1 LLSQSRSW
9 LQLSASRQLRISR
22 NFGNYASGRLYE
34 RLYELPAPA
43 LGRSIDDFALYE
55 ALLAGC
61 AYRVAHGYSL
71 VSTVPSPDEG
81 TLKAV
86 AELRAKTSLSA
97 DERAFLEYFDLM
109 EEIRLA
115 LGGR

>member
-1 LLSQSRSW
+1 MKNIK
-9 LQLSASRQLRISR
+9 QLYDRLR
-22 NFGNYASGRLYE
+22 A
-34 RLYELPAPA
+34 LPVPV

-61 AYRVAHGYSL
+61 ADRVARGRPLDLSAL
-71 VSTVPSPDEG
+71 PQPDEG

-86 AELRAKTSLSA
+86 AELRSRTSLSA
-97 DERAFLEYFDLM
+97 DERDFLEYFDLL
-109 EEIRLA
+109 EEIRGA

>member
-1 LLSQSRSW
+1 MKTVKL
-9 LQLSASRQLRISR
+9 
-22 NFGNYASGRLYE
+22 LYE
-34 RLYELPAPA
+34 QFRALPFPA
-43 LGRSIDDFALYE
+43 LGRSIGDFPLYE

-61 AYRVAHGYSL
+61 ASRLANGYL
-71 VSTVPSPDEG
+71 LDISTVPSPDEE

-86 AELRAKTSLSA
+86 TEFRAKTSLSD